1 MEGSAMKEL
10 HLLSLGAGVQSSTMA
25 LMAMRGE
32 ITPMPDAAIFADTG
46 AEPRSV
52 YEYLN
57 WLTLRLPFPVYRVA
71 LGSLTHDQVTPI
83 QTVSRYGELS
93 VPYVRNLVPAFV
105 LNEDGSK
112 GMLQRKCT
120 RNYKITPI
128 RQKTRELWLAAG
140 RPKVYQW
147 IGISRDEASRMKPSG
162 VKYIENRWPLLE
174 KGMLRSNCV
183 EWLERNDYAV
193 PPKSACVYCPYH
205 NDALWKE
212 MRETDPSSFQA
223 AVKFERDWND
233 ALQLDG
239 RPSRLRG
246 VVRLHR
252 SLVPLGDA
260 DFSSDEDRGQINF
273 FNNECEG
280 MCGV

>member
-1 MEGSAMKEL
+1 MSRNNDR
-10 HLLSLGAGVQSSTMA
+10 HVHILSLGAGVQSSTMA
-25 LMAMRGE
+25 LMAAKGE

-57 WLTLRLPFPVYRVA
+57 WLILRLPFPVHHVTG
-71 LGSLTHDQVTPI
+71 GSLTLAQITPI
-83 QTVSRYGELS
+83 QTVSKHGETS
-93 VPYVRNLVPAFV
+93 VPYIRNMVPAYV
-105 LNEDGSK
+105 LNPDGSK

-128 RQKTRELWLAAG
+128 RTKTRQLWIEAG
-140 RPKVYQW
+140 RPKLFQW

-174 KGMLRSNCV
+174 AGMLRSNCV
-183 EWLERNDYAV
+183 EWLERNDYPV

-205 NDALWKE
+205 NDALWQE
-212 MRETDPSSFQA
+212 MQQSDPVSFQK
-223 AVKFERDWND
+223 AVQFERDWN
-233 ALQLDG
+233 AASRLDQ

-246 VVRLHR
+246 VIRLHR
-252 SLVPLGDA
+252 SLEPLDQV
-260 DFSSDEDRGQINF
+260 DFSSAEDRGQGNL